1 MFTEK
6 PSCIKELK
14 QLANSLTARDV
25 ESNTCIEKVKEVV
38 NNDGL
43 SASQKITK
51 LKEICKDHGK

>member
-1 MFTEK
+1 MFMEK

-14 QLANSLTARDV
+14 QLANSLTDRDSD
-25 ESNTCIEKVKEVV
+25 SNACIAKVKEVV
-38 NNDGL
+38 NSDDL